1 MKKFGLLMISAALT
15 AAMLSASCTPEGTSK
30 NTGGTESGLTGPSSA
45 PPVLFKE
52 DPIKDAFLR
61 DMEAKLDSYEDRIRS
76 LQSDA
81 RKSTGESKKD
91 LEESI
96 REAVDLQRYAREGL
110 DEIKTSG
117 ARDWEEPKMVLER
130 AADDI
135 EFALNK
141 AAASAR

>member
-1 MKKFGLLMISAALT
+1 MNKFGLLMISAALT
-15 AAMLSASCTPEGTSK
+15 AAMLSASCTREDASK

-45 PPVLFKE
+45 PPVLFSE
-52 DPIKDAFLR
+52 GPAKDAFLR

-96 REAVDLQRYAREGL
+96 REALDLQRDARGGL
-110 DEIKTSG
+110 DGIKTRG
-117 ARDWEEPKMVLER
+117 ARDWKEAKMVLER
-130 AADDI
+130 AADEI
-135 EFALNK
+135 ELALNK